1 MSNEQNILSGIKT
14 TCNFG
19 SVDENTKVYDMKE
32 EVGKKILDYRL
43 VKIKCQLKS
52 NESIKG
58 IQFIYRNINT
68 SKESTLINVKPK
80 KTDLD
85 LVDQEMEFKMEDI
98 IDLRIWLSSEY
109 KLIGFEVMTSKDRTY
124 KFGYGNDDQLIKCAD
139 FDKKDNTIVGF
150 GVGADDKN
158 GVTSI
163 FGYYLKKKSYA
174 FYLYSGVI
182 SLRIKI
188 KDEEFRKKMESKL
201 LPAMSEQNKI
211 LYRVCSLPDNQ
222 FCNIIKYA
230 FS

>member
-19 SVDENTKVYDMKE
+19 SVEENTKFYDMKE

-68 SKESTLINVKPK
+68 SKECTLINVKPK

-85 LVDQEMEFKMEDI
+85 LVEQEMEFKMEDI
-98 IDLRIWLSSEY
+98 IDLRTWLSTDY
-109 KLIGFEVMTSKDRTY
+109 KLIGFEVITSKGRTY
-124 KFGYGNDDQLIKCAD
+124 KFGYGNDEQLIKCQD

-163 FGYYLKKKSYA
+163 FGYYLKKKTYA

-188 KDEEFRKKMESKL
+188 KDEEFRKKTESKL
-201 LPAMSEQNKI
+201 LPSMNEQNKI
-211 LYRVCSLPDNQ
+211 LYRVCAMPDNQ
-222 FCNIIKYA
+222 FFNIIKYA
-230 FS
+230 LS